1 MQATS
6 CPHCGGE
13 IEVTLPAKRSA
24 KPAAFW
30 PITIT
35 QAEPFFGAPN
45 SDLVRIPS
53 DICLSVL
60 DWWNES
66 RRSKHGSRC
75 VWTQKAFAQSCRR
88 LANLPHW
95 QQRLLIDKAVENGWM
110 GLDVSFVEKEIQRQ
124 MQQQR
129 QRSHGPQSSQL
140 QAALTLIEGG
150 LYGGDH
156 GAD

>member
-1 MQATS
+1 MQTTS
-6 CPHCGGE
+6 CPHCGCE
-13 IEVTLPAKRSA
+13 FEVTLSSNRSR

-45 SDLVRIPS
+45 SDMVRIPP

-66 RRSKHGSRC
+66 RRSRHGRNAA
-75 VWTQKAFAQSCRR
+75 WTQQAFKLSCRNLSR
-88 LANLPHW
+88 LPHW
-95 QQRLLIDKAVENGWM
+95 QQRLLINEAVGAGWM
-110 GLDVSFVEKEIQRQ
+110 KLDVSYVEKEIQRLTRE
-124 MQQQR
+124 QQQR

-150 LYGGDH
+150 LYGD
-156 GAD
+156 D